1 MFDAHSSIKDT
12 LPLALHESV
21 AYALMRA
28 ASTIVSTHGKHECSV
43 TIALAVESV

>member
-28 ASTIVSTHGKHECSV
+28 ASTIVSTHGSGLTTAFTRV
-43 TIALAVESV
+43 